1 MRRSLLFIPG
11 NTPGMIQNASLF
23 EADSVIFDLED
34 AVSLQEKDAAR
45 TLLSCFL
52 AANDDIIPE
61 VIVRM
66 NAYGTPEFEADFE
79 SIVCHKVDALMI
91 PKATTEDL
99 LAIEGKLEQ
108 CELLKGLSK
117 KIKLIPIIELAM
129 SLLEVD
135 TMVRVSR
142 VDGVLLGA
150 EDLTSDM
157 EVERTQSGEEITY
170 ARSKITVACKAYK
183 IDAIDTPFVD
193 TTDEVGLKEDAMKA
207 KRLGMNAKACIHP
220 NQIAT
225 INALFSPSPS
235 DILYAKRVVQ
245 KASEMEQQGIGVF
258 NLDGKMIDKPIIER
272 MKKVI
277 ERAHKFGLV
286 SHEK

>member
-23 EADSVIFDLED
+23 DADSVIFDLED
-34 AVSLQEKDAAR
+34 AVSVQEKDAAR
-45 TLLSCFL
+45 IRLSCFL
-52 AANDDIIPE
+52 QANDDIAPE
-61 VIVRM
+61 VIIRM

-79 SIVCHKVDALMI
+79 SIVCQKVDALMI
-91 PKATTEDL
+91 PKATTQDL

-108 CELLKGLSK
+108 CELVKGLSK
-117 KIKLIPIIELAM
+117 KIQLIPIIELAT

-135 TMVRVSR
+135 TIARVSR
-142 VDGVLLGA
+142 VNGILLGA

-157 EVERTQSGEEITY
+157 EVERTKSGEEIAY
-170 ARSKITVACKAYK
+170 ARSRIIVACKAYK

-193 TTDEVGLKEDAMKA
+193 TTDEVGLKEDVLKA

-225 INALFSPSPS
+225 INELFSPSS
-235 DILYAKRVVQ
+235 LDILYAQRVIQ
-245 KASEMEQQGIGVF
+245 KAKEMEQQGIGVF
-258 NLDGKMIDKPIIER
+258 NLDGKMVDKPVIER
-272 MKKVI
+272 MRKVI
-277 ERAHKFGLV
+277 ERAQKFGLV